1 MTTAKQA
8 VLVADDYPATLRL
21 LSRALE
27 LEGYRVVTAHDAAT
41 VLKLISEEKSLAL
54 VVLGIDEVKQPSTEI
69 CRRLREFSDLPV
81 IILSARNKE
90 SDIARGLDAGADE
103 YIRKPFN
110 INEFVAQ
117 VKAVLR
123 RHNLSLRLR
132 ESQQSAG

>member
-8 VLVADDYPATLRL
+8 ILVADDYPATLRL

-27 LEGYRVVTAHDAAT
+27 IEGYRVVTAHDAAT

-69 CRRLREFSDLPV
+69 CRRLREVSDLPV

-90 SDIARGLDAGADE
+90 SDIASGLDAGADE
-103 YIRKPFN
+103 YIMKPFN
-110 INEFVAQ
+110 IGEFVAQ

-123 RHNLSLRLR
+123 RYNLSLRLK
-132 ESQQSAG
+132 ES

>member
-8 VLVADDYPATLRL
+8 ILVADDYPATLRL

-27 LEGYRVVTAHDAAT
+27 IEGYRVVTAHDAAT

-69 CRRLREFSDLPV
+69 CRRLREVSDLPV

-90 SDIARGLDAGADE
+90 SDIASGLDAGADE

-123 RHNLSLRLR
+123 RYNLSLRLK
-132 ESQQSAG
+132 ES